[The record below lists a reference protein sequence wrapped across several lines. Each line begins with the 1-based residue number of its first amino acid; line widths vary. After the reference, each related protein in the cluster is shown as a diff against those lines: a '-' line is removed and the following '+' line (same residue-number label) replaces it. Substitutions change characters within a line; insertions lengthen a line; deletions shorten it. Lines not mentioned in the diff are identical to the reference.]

1 MYLVGSRDVC
11 HRERSKLFCKKYYA
25 GERPIL
31 ITLKTSVVI
40 PRQHFL
46 AFSKFR
52 RIIIQILYLRQ
63 RLQEQEEQLAN
74 SVRQSR
80 RPAVDSG
87 RKFSSQQAKS
97 PVTPNPV
104 IELLLLK
111 KYFCGKLK
119 VCPFLF
125 PGQQDPHLSAAAR
138 ARGTGEDLG
147 AGGD

>member
-80 RPAVDSG
+80 RPAVDAG

-104 IELLLLK
+104 IELLFKQHVL
-111 KYFCGKLK
+111 GELK
-119 VCPFLF
+119 VCPFLS

-138 ARGTGEDLG
+138 ARGAGEDLG